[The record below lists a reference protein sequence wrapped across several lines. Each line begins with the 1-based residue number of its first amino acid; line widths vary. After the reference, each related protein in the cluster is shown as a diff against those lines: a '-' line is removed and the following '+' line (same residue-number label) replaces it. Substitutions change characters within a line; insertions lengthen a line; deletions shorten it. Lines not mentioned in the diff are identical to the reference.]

1 MHTARIER
9 ARTAMRIQ
17 DIDAIFLTPSADF
30 LYLTGMNCWL
40 MERLVCLVLTQT
52 TEALIL
58 PTLESASLPS
68 SAAKLEVI
76 PWSDSTDPY
85 VLVKKVLKSSRKIAI
100 GRQVPGWA
108 ILQLLQICPQ
118 AVLSSADDILTPLR
132 LIKDDYEYGMLKEV
146 QYKACRGLARVME
159 AGLAGRTEAEVSRL
173 LQDFCA
179 EEGVASGSG
188 GVASGVNSANPH
200 HTSGKRLIQ
209 KGDVVTIDF
218 GGFIPGSGYNN
229 DTTRTFCVG
238 HIPSG
243 FSEIY
248 DIVNRANQAAFEAI
262 QVGTPCQD
270 VDRAARK
277 VIEDAGYGKYFPHR
291 LGHGLGL
298 DIHEQPYMTE
308 GNTMPIQAGFVFSDE
323 PGIYIPGVY
332 GVRIEDQI
340 FVHPD
345 GPERLTPTEPPLD
358 HSLKIVD

>member
-118 AVLSSADDILTPLR
+118 AVLSSADDILTPFGLLR
-132 LIKDDYEYGMLKEV
+132 
-146 QYKACRGLARVME
+146 
-159 AGLAGRTEAEVSRL
+159 
-173 LQDFCA
+173 
-179 EEGVASGSG
+179 
-188 GVASGVNSANPH
+188 
-200 HTSGKRLIQ
+200 
-209 KGDVVTIDF
+209 
-218 GGFIPGSGYNN
+218 
-229 DTTRTFCVG
+229 
-238 HIPSG
+238 
-243 FSEIY
+243 
-248 DIVNRANQAAFEAI
+248 
-262 QVGTPCQD
+262 
-270 VDRAARK
+270 
-277 VIEDAGYGKYFPHR
+277 
-291 LGHGLGL
+291 
-298 DIHEQPYMTE
+298 MTM
-308 GNTMPIQAGFVFSDE
+308 NTGC
-323 PGIYIPGVY
+323 
-332 GVRIEDQI
+332 
-340 FVHPD
+340 
-345 GPERLTPTEPPLD
+345 
-358 HSLKIVD
+358 